1 VLFTLFQQVAI
12 SPEARVDASTVV
24 WLSIQL
30 VGIILGSILLSGV
43 ICYSSAYLLRR
54 SDPVLRQ
61 HPTYEI
67 STLLLS
73 AYASYLAAELVQLSG
88 ILAVFFSGVFI
99 RHYHTHNVSKASAF
113 AFTHLLSTIAFL
125 AENFIFLYLGIS
137 VVSYWDDFRWNW
149 QFILASFGAVLVA
162 RACSVFPLCFLA
174 NCWRSSHNKISAR
187 YMLVIWFS
195 GLRGA
200 VAFALALNA
209 TTPDPSHVAL
219 IRSSTIFSVLL
230 TSAVFGMLI
239 DPLLEFL
246 KIAPSPPRN
255 ERNSE
260 RVFRNDSIGDNY
272 NNGGGNNGD
281 AEDAGEERPLLR
293 ISTPPPLL
301 MSPPGLRSVR
311 AAWIALDEKYL
322 KPVFGGRPRPT
333 GDGPSMPWEGET

>member
-1 VLFTLFQQVAI
+1 MNPDAQ
-12 SPEARVDASTVV
+12 VDAGTVG
-24 WLSIQL
+24 WLSLKL
-30 VGIILGSILLSGV
+30 VGIILGSVLLSGA
-43 ICYSSAYLLRR
+43 ICYSSAYLLHH

-113 AFTHLLSTIAFL
+113 AFKHLLSTLAFL

-137 VVSYWDDFRWNW
+137 VVSYWDAFRWNW
-149 QFILASFGAVLVA
+149 PFVLASFGACLVA
-162 RACSVFPLCFLA
+162 RACSVFPLCSMA
-174 NCWRSSHNKISAR
+174 NCWRSGRNKIPFR
-187 YMLVIWFS
+187 YMFVIWFS

-209 TTPDPSHVAL
+209 KTPDPTHAAL

-230 TSAVFGMLI
+230 TSVVFGMLI
-239 DPLLEFL
+239 GPLLEVL
-246 KIAPSPPRN
+246 KIAPGPPQN
-255 ERNSE
+255 ERST
-260 RVFRNDSIGDNY
+260 
-272 NNGGGNNGD
+272 GGNVGAQADGVRSNDGANND
-281 AEDAGEERPLLR
+281 DRTERRPLLR
-293 ISTPPPLL
+293 IATPPPPLA
-301 MSPPGLRSVR
+301 SPPGLRSVR
-311 AAWIALDEKYL
+311 AAWVALDEKYL

-333 GDGPSMPWEGET
+333 GEDPVLVNLMPWDEES